1 MGLASNRLRDTGTR
15 IPLIRTGSM
24 SQARAR
30 RQRTTVIANPT
41 DVTAKPM
48 AKLAVATASSAVRLP
63 CTAQARML
71 YANMRRNATQSAA
84 CITKRL
90 LWGRDALP
98 DGCLCRRQVRPH
110 ASPAATGISSVNIA
124 QQTASELGEPA
135 DGELSR
141 IAEIDWA
148 SVIDGAGEGP
158 P

>member
-1 MGLASNRLRDTGTR
+1 
-15 IPLIRTGSM
+15 M

-71 YANMRRNATQSAA
+71 YANMRRNAAQSAA
-84 CITKRL
+84 CITKYQSDLPGGGAYSGAARIARWL
-90 LWGRDALP
+90 LVSATSTTS
-98 DGCLCRRQVRPH
+98 RQSGSDRNKLSQYRP
-110 ASPAATGISSVNIA
+110 T
-124 QQTASELGEPA
+124 TASELGEPA
-135 DGELSR
+135 DGELYR